1 MPFEDVREELSH
13 YLSHHPKPNYKTF
26 SGSGE
31 PTLNSTIGD
40 DVIHFIKTQ
49 AFNIPVALL
58 TNGTL
63 LFQKR
68 VRDDIKDASEGRNIG
83 LKFDKKG

>member
-1 MPFEDVREELSH
+1 
-13 YLSHHPKPNYKTF
+13 
-26 SGSGE
+26 
-31 PTLNSTIGD
+31 
-40 DVIHFIKTQ
+40 VIHFIKTQ

-68 VRDDIKDASEGRNIG
+68 VRDNIKDASEGRNIG